1 MASRSRQPKVAAI
14 ELTRILVAIC
24 LGLACLSAVIAG
36 GTFLG
41 RSLPEIMETTELAP
55 PEAIN
60 PLR

>member
-1 MASRSRQPKVAAI
+1 MASSSRQRKDAAI
-14 ELTRILVAIC
+14 ELTRILVAMG

-36 GTFLG
+36 GMFFG
-41 RSLPEIMETTELAP
+41 RSLSEIMETAELAP

>member
-1 MASRSRQPKVAAI
+1 MASSSRQPKDAAI
-14 ELTRILVAIC
+14 ELTRTLVAIG

-41 RSLPEIMETTELAP
+41 RSLSEIMETTELAP

>member
-1 MASRSRQPKVAAI
+1 MASSSRQPKDAAI
-14 ELTRILVAIC
+14 ELTRILVAIG

-41 RSLPEIMETTELAP
+41 RSVSEMMETTELAP